1 MGTIKS
7 DISQLSREAG
17 GKRRAAAN
25 AEEWFQTTSKAVR
38 EKAVQRSARRF
49 EPGKIYVFRYENPV
63 SAFWWDSNP
72 VVLALDAADS
82 GNDMGI
88 NLNMLPVQV
97 KEDLL
102 DFIYDQYEQYI
113 NGQTR
118 GNKLENARAQAGLP
132 SFSYDGAKA
141 FLQRYGFDF
150 AIRQYKRNRKG
161 NQVIVSYENWAKI
174 VLCDFIELNGSTI
187 GQIRAMF
194 RNHLNK

>member
-72 VVLALDAADS
+72 VVLALDPADS

-88 NLNMLPVQV
+88 NLNMLPVPL
-97 KEDLL
+97 KEELL
-102 DFIYDQYEQYI
+102 DFVYEQYKQFI
-113 NGQTR
+113 QSQTR
-118 GNKLENARAQAGLP
+118 GSRKDNARAQAPL
-132 SFSYDGAKA
+132 SFSYAGAKQ

-150 AIRQYKRNRKG
+150 AIRQYKASRKSQQ
-161 NQVIVSYENWAKI
+161 QVVSYENWARI
-174 VLCDFIELNGSTI
+174 ALCDFIELNNSSI
-187 GQIRAMF
+187 GQIRALF
-194 RNHLNK
+194 AKHLRK